1 MQQII
6 SASKYSIESIFVL
19 VLVQSLS
26 LLPHLTPKQTGM
38 GYIYVQFKL
47 DYYFK

>member
-26 LLPHLTPKQTGM
+26 LLPHLTSD
-38 GYIYVQFKL
+38 KL
-47 DYYFK
+47 EWATYMYNLS

>member
-26 LLPHLTPKQTGM
+26 LLPHLTPN
-38 GYIYVQFKL
+38 KL
-47 DYYFK
+47 AWATYMYNLS